1 METIRDIFIDA
12 IKLGGELLKQDTSL
26 DAGQL
31 DTIMHRCNI
40 LLGIFDETIT
50 DFQLPPP
57 FKDDLEQLIARL
69 ITWKGNA
76 SQLLKSNR
84 KDKRKRYTG
93 KPSRLAYDIPLD
105 QIERLRSMGFSWVK
119 IAEFFSVSE
128 RTLRNERAEL
138 EISVKY
144 SQITEMRLDEEV

>member
-1 METIRDIFIDA
+1 M
-12 IKLGGELLKQDTSL
+12 
-26 DAGQL
+26 
-31 DTIMHRCNI
+31 
-40 LLGIFDETIT
+40 GIFDETIT
-50 DFQLPPP
+50 DFQLPPS
-57 FKDDLEQLIARL
+57 FKDNLEQLIARL

-128 RTLRNERAEL
+128 RTLRNKRAEL